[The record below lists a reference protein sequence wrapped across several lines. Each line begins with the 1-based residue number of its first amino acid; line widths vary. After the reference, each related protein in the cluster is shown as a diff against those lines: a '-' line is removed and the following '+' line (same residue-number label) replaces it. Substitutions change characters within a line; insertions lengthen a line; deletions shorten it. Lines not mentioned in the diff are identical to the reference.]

1 MNADPT
7 VMTKPGIAWHLRR
20 WGKRLVPGGL
30 LNRTFLSAPI
40 LYRLPFINYE
50 SNLGECE
57 VSFLLELVEETADL
71 PGAIVECGT
80 SRGGSAILMARH
92 LHALGGATKRVFAV
106 DSFRGFDLA
115 ELETERSEGL
125 VLGISDDAFTSTS
138 SEYVRRK
145 VAKLGLADT
154 ITVLEGYFEDVLPGM
169 GGGAE
174 TPVSLAFIDC
184 DLRQSMTYC
193 AETLW
198 PRVVPGGVI
207 VFHDFHAHHF
217 RGARLAV
224 EEFVRHAGVA
234 SDSHGHRQGLY
245 WVRRTA

>member
-1 MNADPT
+1 MKADLT
-7 VMTKPGIAWHLRR
+7 VMTKPGIAWHFRR
-20 WGKRLVPGGL
+20 WGKRLVPDDL
-30 LNRTFLSAPI
+30 LNRMFLSAPI

-50 SNLGECE
+50 SNLGEYE

-71 PGAIVECGT
+71 PGTIVECGT
-80 SRGGSAILMARH
+80 SRGGSTILMARH
-92 LHALGGATKRVFAV
+92 LAALGSATRVLAV
-106 DSFRGFDLA
+106 DSFRGFDVA
-115 ELETERSEGL
+115 ELETERSKGL
-125 VLGISDDAFTSTS
+125 VVGISDGAFTSTS

-145 VAKLGLADT
+145 IAKLGLANT
-154 ITVLEGYFEDVLPGM
+154 ITVLEGWFEDVLPGL
-169 GGGAE
+169 AD

-184 DLRQSMTYC
+184 DLRKSMTYC

-198 PRVVPGGVI
+198 PRVVPGGMI

-224 EEFVRHAGVA
+224 EEFVRLAGAA

-245 WVRRTA
+245 WVRRAA

>member
-1 MNADPT
+1 MKADPT
-7 VMTKPGIAWHLRR
+7 VMTKPNTAWHLRR

-30 LNRTFLSAPI
+30 INRTFLSAPF

-50 SNLGECE
+50 SNLGRHE
-57 VSFLLELVEETADL
+57 VSFLLELVKETADL

-92 LHALGGATKRVFAV
+92 LHALGSATKVLAV

-125 VLGISDDAFTSTS
+125 VVSISDDAFTSTS
-138 SEYVRRK
+138 AEYVRRK
-145 VAKLGLADT
+145 IAKLGLANT
-154 ITVLEGYFEDVLPGM
+154 ITVLEGWFEDVLPGL
-169 GGGAE
+169 AD

-193 AETLW
+193 ADTLW
-198 PRVVPGGVI
+198 PQVVAGGTI

-224 EEFVRHAGVA
+224 EEFVRHAGAA

-245 WVRRTA
+245 WVRRAA